1 MVGDYKV
8 CIDEA
13 TAFLN
18 VAKSCID
25 SIGEFLSGKMYPFAV
40 NASFS
45 CELFIKAIMIKQS
58 PTQEFSR
65 GHDLKQP
72 FDALDD
78 KDRTAIRSAYN
89 KKCSKPLDELLDES
103 GKAFEDW
110 RYALEKG
117 VSICVTGI
125 IAFVV
130 CHSLNCIFQCFFYGF
145 WIYK

>member
-1 MVGDYKV
+1 M
-8 CIDEA
+8 E
-13 TAFLN
+13 
-18 VAKSCID
+18 
-25 SIGEFLSGKMYPFAV
+25 LSFFYFGHLIIQLT
-40 NASFS
+40 
-45 CELFIKAIMIKQS
+45 ELFIKAIMIKQS

-65 GHDLKQP
+65 GHDLKQL

-125 IAFVV
+125 IAFAEA
-130 CHSLNCIFQCFFYGF
+130 LQEYNKAI
-145 WIYK
+145 

>member
-65 GHDLKQP
+65 GHDLKQL

-103 GKAFEDW
+103 SKAFEDW
-110 RYALEKG
+110 RYALEPKQQG
-117 VSICVTGI
+117 NRRKEKT
-125 IAFVV
+125 
-130 CHSLNCIFQCFFYGF
+130 
-145 WIYK
+145 